1 MLNIYIGV
9 DARMILDTLHGP
21 MVAGVDARTI
31 LDTLHGLMVAGVG
44 DRLILDTLCIGMYWT
59 HCMYTY
65 VPMMGLCN
73 ALLGFC
79 PVS

>member
-1 MLNIYIGV
+1 MTLLILYCDYVLNIYIGV

-21 MVAGVDARTI
+21 
-31 LDTLHGLMVAGVG
+31 MVAGVG